1 MNGKKLVVVVFLLV
15 VVIAGGLSIAL
26 ASAEPVDDLFAALS
40 DQELDVAQDLFVED
54 AVINDEPCHQY
65 YAGQDEISEALN
77 LWANDGREFEIVEI
91 EENGDRVTATVDIS
105 NNGHTWAQEK
115 IEAVV
120 EDGKLQQIDV
130 TSFEFQ
136 FWRV

>member
-1 MNGKKLVVVVFLLV
+1 MNGMKLVVVVFVLLAF
-15 VVIAGGLSIAL
+15 IAGGVSVAL

-40 DQELDVAQDLFVED
+40 DQELDAALDVFAAD
-54 AVINDEPCHQY
+54 AVVNDEACHQY
-65 YAGQDEISEALN
+65 YAGQDEISDALN
-77 LWANDGREFEIVEI
+77 LWAHDGREFEIVEI